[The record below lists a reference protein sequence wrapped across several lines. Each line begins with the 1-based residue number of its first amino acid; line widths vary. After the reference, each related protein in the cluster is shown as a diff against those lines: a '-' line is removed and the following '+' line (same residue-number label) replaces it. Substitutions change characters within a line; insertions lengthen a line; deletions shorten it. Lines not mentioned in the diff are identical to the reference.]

1 MHGSILRHAQVAHCP
16 LRLVTNFF
24 LWCAILGGTVLV
36 FQLVAGF
43 VGLEH
48 GDGHDAPLHDGAS
61 EGLNLLSIR
70 SLAAGVAFFG
80 LIGLSTLSLG
90 AMLSLVA
97 GVVGGGVAM
106 VGVASLIK
114 AFGRLERDATLS
126 LSSAVGTTG
135 SVYLSIPARREGAGK
150 VHVIVQNRL
159 VECRAVTDEED
170 LPTGT
175 GILVVDTD
183 GSDTVVVVRN
193 PILLNEVSNADA

>member
-1 MHGSILRHAQVAHCP
+1 MRRPILGQVESHRP
-16 LRLVTNFF
+16 NLVTTLF

-36 FQLVAGF
+36 FQIVAGF

-48 GDGHDAPLHDGAS
+48 GDAHDGHFHDGAS
-61 EGLNLLSIR
+61 EGLNLLSVR
-70 SLAAGVAFFG
+70 SLAAGIAFFG
-80 LIGLSTLSLG
+80 LVGLSTVSFGILPSV
-90 AMLSLVA
+90 VA
-97 GVVGGGVAM
+97 AIVGGGVAM
-106 VGVASLIK
+106 IGVASLIK

-150 VHVIVQNRL
+150 VHLTVQNRL

-193 PILLNEVSNADA
+193 PILLNEVSNAGA